1 MSDWSTGTC
10 PHAGD
15 CDFYRTVSASAVLRI
30 KYATMYPYCK
40 KSRHESCMRYWLL
53 EQGKTVPTD
62 LLPDGGKDA
71 FIAQGGRP
79 QSTGALT
86 KVLVVDDMP
95 MFRAA
100 LVTLVRGADS
110 GSITIVEAESAEKAY
125 DALSD
130 SPAGWVAVVTDYNMG
145 AMTGYDLISKMRS
158 NPSFAGLPAIVFS
171 SEKEDRIRARCE
183 ALPRVRWLDKKPDQA
198 PFNQAWTDLVVERKA

>member
-15 CDFYRTVSASAVLRI
+15 CDFYRSVSASAVLRI

-53 EQGKTVPTD
+53 ERGKPVPTD

-71 FIAQGGRP
+71 FVDQGGRHRSDEP
-79 QSTGALT
+79 RR
-86 KVLVVDDMP
+86 VLVVDDMP

-100 LVTLVRGADS
+100 LVTLVRGA
-110 GSITIVEAESAEKAY
+110 GSTVSIVEADSAEKAFGE
-125 DALSD
+125 LSAD
-130 SPAGWVAVVTDYNMG
+130 PEGWVAVVTDYNMG
-145 AMTGYDLISKMRS
+145 AMTGYDLIVKMRS
-158 NPSFAGLPAIVFS
+158 DPTLSGLPVIVFS
-171 SEKEDRIRARCE
+171 SEKEDGIRSSCE
-183 ALPRVRWLDKKPDQA
+183 AMPRVRWLDKRPDQA
-198 PFNQAWTDLVVERKA
+198 PFNRVWSDLVVDRKA